1 MRLLLSWLIIAVAV
15 ALAAFLI
22 PGIRVVDPNGVV
34 AVVVMA
40 AILGIVNAVIRPVL
54 RLLSCGLI
62 VLTLGL
68 FSLVINA
75 ITFALASW
83 IAVTIFGAGFYIDG
97 FWSAFFGALVVSIV
111 STVLGGLFLADGDRR

>member
-1 MRLLLSWLIIAVAV
+1 MRLLLSWLIIAIAV

-34 AVVVMA
+34 AVIVMA

-62 VLTLGL
+62 ILTLGL

-75 ITFALASW
+75 ITFSLASW
-83 IAVTIFGAGFYIDG
+83 IAVNVFGAGFYIDG

-111 STVLGGLFLADGDRR
+111 TTVLGGLVFGASDRR